1 MTKPDDISDTL
12 SFIFYP
18 IEFLLNATALVETAF
33 LIYIANRLRDSHLN
47 LRILLAIACLCFLT
61 FVVTRMIAIPIKL
74 LKGCSR
80 KTGVLSFLDHVHDDA
95 FVVFTIILLVTSLE
109 RLLATWSISTYE
121 RRFQSKLYLIV
132 VVVSVAS
139 VIFYI
144 QVLLRG
150 GLRGNTLTVSIPLMA
165 IISILSLL
173 IRRSFQINVVSYY
186 LNRRSSNVV
195 LTAALSHKFQLKENL
210 AALTVL
216 VPIAFLWSVMN
227 IVQICCLWVMYSGR
241 FAGPDYRI
249 LVRTCALIFCQA
261 AALFAVAAPLI
272 FMIRHP
278 RLRRKLE
285 TVLLKKA
292 SKQSAVIRMSPKQEA
307 DIYFRALQSSLNTA
321 SRSKK

>member
-132 VVVSVAS
+132 VVVSV
-139 VIFYI
+139 
-144 QVLLRG
+144 
-150 GLRGNTLTVSIPLMA
+150 
-165 IISILSLL
+165 
-173 IRRSFQINVVSYY
+173 
-186 LNRRSSNVV
+186 
-195 LTAALSHKFQLKENL
+195 
-210 AALTVL
+210 
-216 VPIAFLWSVMN
+216 
-227 IVQICCLWVMYSGR
+227 WVMYSGR

>member
-61 FVVTRMIAIPIKL
+61 FVVTRMITIPFKL

-132 VVVSVAS
+132 VVVSV
-139 VIFYI
+139 
-144 QVLLRG
+144 
-150 GLRGNTLTVSIPLMA
+150 
-165 IISILSLL
+165 
-173 IRRSFQINVVSYY
+173 INVVSYY

-278 RLRRKLE
+278 RLRRRLE